1 MTEEQWRSETKELL
15 NLVSRLQEENRRLA
29 RYRGSDQ
36 EGASPE
42 VSSDG
47 AILQS
52 LRSSLEKQRDEL
64 KQKEKLLQDRC
75 GDVENVSVF
84 VFCNSGISSFE
95 HVL

>member
-29 RYRGSDQ
+29 RHRGNDQ
-36 EGASPE
+36 ESSSPE

-52 LRSSLEKQRDEL
+52 LRLSLEKQRDEL
-64 KQKEKLLQDRC
+64 KLKEKLLQDRC
-75 GDVENVSVF
+75 SDVENVSV
-84 VFCNSGISSFE
+84 
-95 HVL
+95 